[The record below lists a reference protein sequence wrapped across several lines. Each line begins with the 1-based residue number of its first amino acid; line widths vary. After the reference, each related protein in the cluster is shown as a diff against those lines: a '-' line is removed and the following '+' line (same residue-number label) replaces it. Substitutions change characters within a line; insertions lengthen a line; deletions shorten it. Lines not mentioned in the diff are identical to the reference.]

1 MEEDWPTRFTR
12 EAFERIDAFMADHP
26 EYTREGV
33 EQPGQGSTNRVA
45 FARRDGELVV
55 FKVFCE
61 EERKQREC
69 FASRHWSGTGLVPR
83 LIWDDDPR
91 MMIMAHIPG
100 NYLGAIRDSDRDA
113 WLDCCRE
120 VGKASATLTC
130 VPLTAATREEFE
142 SRFYE
147 FGPLEAYLK
156 RILELG
162 RGVQA
167 CDPDFRD
174 DFWRVSLDFIEEQLP
189 SIFSE
194 PRCLYHQDAGNLH
207 VANGRFMG
215 FFDLEM
221 CRVGCPAMQLAS
233 SGMFSDVSAWE
244 RFREG
249 WESVAG
255 KLTGGQMRAAC
266 AGQHLL
272 GWREITRYMSY
283 DGTPGTG
290 YSWADPA
297 DPARYRSG
305 IECVNRVLG
314 VIM

>member
-1 MEEDWPTRFTR
+1 MQEDWPTRFSR
-12 EAFERIDAFMADHP
+12 EAFERVDAFIADHP

-33 EQPGQGSTNRVA
+33 EQPGQGSTNRVV

-69 FASRHWSGTGLVPR
+69 FASRHWSDTGLVPQ
-83 LIWDDDPR
+83 LIWDNDPW

-100 NYLGAIRDSDRDA
+100 YFPGSIRDSAREV
-113 WLDCCRE
+113 WLGSCRE
-120 VGKASATLTC
+120 GGEASATLIC
-130 VPLTAATREEFE
+130 VPLSAAAREEFE
-142 SRFYE
+142 ARFYE
-147 FGPLEAYLK
+147 FGPLEAYLQ

-167 CDPDFRD
+167 RDPDFRD

-207 VANGRFMG
+207 VADGKFMG

-221 CRVGCPAMQLAS
+221 CRVGCHAMQLAS
-233 SGMFSDVSAWE
+233 SALSEADAWI

-249 WESVAG
+249 WESVIG
-255 KLTGGQMRAAC
+255 QQLTAEQLRAAC

-272 GWREITRYMSY
+272 DWREITRYMSY

-290 YSWADPA
+290 FSWADPA
-297 DPARYRSG
+297 DPVRYRSG
-305 IECVNRVLG
+305 IEVVNRTLG